1 MFHKYFTMYFNYNIY
16 RFSKH
21 TVAYLSFQRD
31 IIVQLRS
38 TILAPC
44 LNEHI
49 YRLLVIVQIDLS
61 RRRKLLRGKIK
72 RRGRKKPLIFIEQ
85 TYFSL
90 PYLKGKISN
99 LHYVYFYE
107 YVAIYRKTKND
118 VEQHLEIEALLR
130 LVKKITRLKRRY

>member
-31 IIVQLRS
+31 IIVQLQS

-49 YRLLVIVQIDLS
+49 YRLLVIVSDRSLEATKTAARENQKERQEEAINFHRANLFFPSLS
-61 RRRKLLRGKIK
+61 EGKNFEFTLRVFL
-72 RRGRKKPLIFIEQ
+72 RVCCH
-85 TYFSL
+85 
-90 PYLKGKISN
+90 IS
-99 LHYVYFYE
+99 
-107 YVAIYRKTKND
+107 
-118 VEQHLEIEALLR
+118 
-130 LVKKITRLKRRY
+130 

>member
-1 MFHKYFTMYFNYNIY
+1 M
-16 RFSKH
+16 
-21 TVAYLSFQRD
+21 
-31 IIVQLRS
+31 QLRS
-38 TILAPC
+38 IILAPC

-49 YRLLVIVQIDLS
+49 YRLLVIVSD
-61 RRRKLLRGKIK
+61 R
-72 RRGRKKPLIFIEQ
+72 
-85 TYFSL
+85 SL
-90 PYLKGKISN
+90 EATKTAARENQKERQEEAINFHRANLFFPSYLKGKISN